1 VSSLSV
7 RDTAADAGII
17 VTAYLDRAEG
27 VMETSSGGS
36 GRLTSVVL
44 RPIVTVAAGSDIGW
58 ARALHEAAHE
68 KCFVANSVNF
78 PVECSP
84 QIVTAG

>member
-1 VSSLSV
+1 MSSLSV

-36 GRLTSVVL
+36 GRFTSVVL